1 MSNKPGSIIN
11 YRNWRMIM
19 PEDIISLIQENVIKG
34 RMTKDDEGIDE
45 EIVGQPGVAELVE
58 KALASG
64 LSIKDIITKGLSG
77 GMNIVGQKFEAGEYF
92 IPDMLAS
99 AQAVGAAM
107 EILEPYLAESGVNVK
122 GKVIVATVKDD
133 LHDIGKNI
141 VSVLLR
147 GAGYTVKDLGNN
159 VSTQVIVDAVKE
171 EKPQFL
177 GLSALLTST
186 MAGMAEVI
194 QMLEQNGIRD
204 QVKIIVGGAPVSE
217 EFAKSIGA
225 DGYGEDGFQAVAVVE
240 ALASGTEN

>member
-1 MSNKPGSIIN
+1 
-11 YRNWRMIM
+11 M
-19 PEDIISLIQENVIKG
+19 PEDIISSIQESVIQG
-34 RMTKDDEGIDE
+34 RMNKDDEGMDE
-45 EIVGQPGVAELVE
+45 GMIGQPGVTELVE

-64 LSIKDIITKGLSG
+64 LSIQDIITKGLSG

-107 EILEPYLAESGVNVK
+107 EILEPYLAASGVNAK
-122 GKVIVATVKDD
+122 GKIIMATLKDD

-141 VSVLLR
+141 VSILLR

-159 VSTQVIVDAVKE
+159 VDIQVIVDAVRE

-186 MAGMAEVI
+186 MARMADVI
-194 QMLEQNGIRD
+194 QMLEENGLRD

-225 DGYGEDGFQAVAVVE
+225 DGYGADGFQAVAVVE

>member
-1 MSNKPGSIIN
+1 
-11 YRNWRMIM
+11 M
-19 PEDIISLIQENVIKG
+19 PEDIISLIQENVIQG
-34 RMTKDDEGIDE
+34 RMTKDDEGINE
-45 EIVGQPGVAELVE
+45 GMVGQPGVTELVE

-77 GMNIVGQKFEAGEYF
+77 GMNIVGQKFEAGQYF

-107 EILEPYLAESGVNVK
+107 EILEPYLAGSGINTK
-122 GKVIVATVKDD
+122 GKIIVATMRND

-141 VSVLLR
+141 VSILLR

-159 VSTQVIVDAVKE
+159 VDIQVIVDAVRE

-186 MAGMAEVI
+186 MACMADVI
-194 QMLEQNGIRD
+194 QRLEEDGLRD

-225 DGYGEDGFQAVAVVE
+225 DGYGADGFQAVAVVE
-240 ALASGTEN
+240 ALNSGTKN